1 MYAVAF
7 VVVIFYCFT
16 TSWSFIMLR
25 VIKMS
30 ILTSNKIYPTSWK
43 HSLFLLRVI
52 YGKRT
57 LSFKLA
63 KTAAA
68 AGWLH
73 AFTQMQSETT
83 KRTHLKRTTSSISRL
98 ICKYNREA
106 FTLWD
111 QTKANR
117 EEMSFELSRSHT
129 HSHTVWKTCIESS
142 AVECRKS
149 VIPMMMRYCSQAN
162 DVVYKK
168 TT

>member
-1 MYAVAF
+1 
-7 VVVIFYCFT
+7 
-16 TSWSFIMLR
+16 MLR

-43 HSLFLLRVI
+43 HSLFWLRVI

-63 KTAAA
+63 KTAA

-106 FTLWD
+106 FTL
-111 QTKANR
+111 
-117 EEMSFELSRSHT
+117 
-129 HSHTVWKTCIESS
+129 
-142 AVECRKS
+142 
-149 VIPMMMRYCSQAN
+149 
-162 DVVYKK
+162 
-168 TT
+168 